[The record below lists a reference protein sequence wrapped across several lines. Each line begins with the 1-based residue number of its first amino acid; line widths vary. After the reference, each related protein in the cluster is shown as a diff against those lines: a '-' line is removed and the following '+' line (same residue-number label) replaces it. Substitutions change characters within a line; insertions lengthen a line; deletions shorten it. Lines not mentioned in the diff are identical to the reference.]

1 MNLCRLIPYVKGANL
16 NDSWVPPT
24 VPVLTAVVPSGGPFN
39 SPSFSVRLFLPSEL
53 QESPPLPF
61 PKAPLTIEKYEEK
74 CVAVRRFPGF
84 ADDISVPIEAGLL
97 EASLKKSDWAYL
109 ADEEP
114 KKGKPSYLVAQYSA
128 PFQLR
133 GRLNE
138 VWVSFDSTEGGCGT
152 KASLLKTKAGP
163 V

>member
-1 MNLCRLIPYVKGANL
+1 MNN
-16 NDSWVPPT
+16 SWVPPT
-24 VPVLTAVVPSGGPFN
+24 VPVLSGVIPSGGPFS
-39 SPSFSVRLFLPSEL
+39 SPSFSVRLFLPSEM

-61 PKAPLTIEKYEEK
+61 PKAPLTIEKYEAK

-97 EASLKKSDWAYL
+97 EASLKKSDWADL
-109 ADEEP
+109 ADKEP
-114 KKGKPSYLVAQYSA
+114 ENGKPSYLVAQYSA
-128 PFQLR
+128 PFQLM

-138 VWVSFDSTEGGCGT
+138 VWVSFDATEGSCDA

>member
-1 MNLCRLIPYVKGANL
+1 M
-16 NDSWVPPT
+16 
-24 VPVLTAVVPSGGPFN
+24 
-39 SPSFSVRLFLPSEL
+39 

-61 PKAPLTIEKYEEK
+61 PKAPLTIENHKEK

-109 ADEEP
+109 ADVEP
-114 KKGKPSYLVAQYSA
+114 EKGKASYIVAQYSA

-138 VWVSFDSTEGGCGT
+138 VWVSFDPTEDGCGA